1 MTFDTLACDRVEER
15 SLSALLKTSLGTLF
29 KKLKILI
36 SPQFYVKIVYS
47 PIPDRVPEPAR
58 VHRWSPEEEPAIV
71 HVQSCCC
78 CGVDVVVVV
87 VAAAAAAG
95 GGGGGGEEEE
105 EEGKYRGGGGGQE
118 EEGGGGGHGWCG
130 WKMIFFIK
138 KGKLKK
144 KARQEI
150 IQLGQYK

>member
-36 SPQFYVKIVYS
+36 SPQFCVKIVYS

-71 HVQSCCC
+71 HVQSCC
-78 CGVDVVVVV
+78 VDVVA
-87 VAAAAAAG
+87 VATAAAG
-95 GGGGGGEEEE
+95 GGGGGREEEEE
-105 EEGKYRGGGGGQE
+105 EEGKYRGGGQE
-118 EEGGGGGHGWCG
+118 EEGGGGGGHGWCG
-130 WKMIFFIK
+130 WNIIFLIIN
-138 KGKLKK
+138 KGN
-144 KARQEI
+144 
-150 IQLGQYK
+150 